1 MNFSTFKRLKVFSF
15 MKSFKERYNRTHL
28 ANKNS
33 RYCCQAPESTCGF
46 IWVSWKKNL
55 KSNLLV
61 VNSYLNWYILTK
73 TRLMRTY
80 IIVVSNW
87 RLRLEGQ
94 VWNIPLISPCIFHSL
109 RAGTTHVMA
118 SGKVWLNKKEK
129 TTLIKRRVWK
139 VFVDK

>member
-15 MKSFKERYNRTHL
+15 IKSFKAGYNRTRFTIQ
-28 ANKNS
+28 NS

-94 VWNIPLISPCIFHSL
+94 VWNIPLISPCISHFYIYISFIKSRNYTRDGL
-109 RAGTTHVMA
+109 R
-118 SGKVWLNKKEK
+118 GKDW
-129 TTLIKRRVWK
+129 LIKNVN
-139 VFVDK
+139 